1 MAWDAAL
8 PMAPNHQN
16 GPEMAC
22 NAINCTQCSEPRP
35 ECARHTHS
43 KLHLHYQSIIKLLSR
58 RHPVLPSNCTGGTG
72 AALGRHWG
80 GTQRTETALNDTKPF
95 KIALDYQKQSNIAV
109 RYCSEIAL
117 KLL

>member
-1 MAWDAAL
+1 MPSTAL
-8 PMAPNHQN
+8 SAVSRDQSAP
-16 GPEMAC
+16 GTRTR
-22 NAINCTQCSEPRP
+22 NCIF
-35 ECARHTHS
+35 
-43 KLHLHYQSIIKLLSR
+43 IIKAL
-58 RHPVLPSNCTGGTG
+58 SNCSPGGTRCCPQTAL